1 MSSTQSP
8 LTTTYTGNP
17 VTVNPEWILDVMR
30 VPNLGFDGDLCRDE
44 SPGAAAVCL
53 FKEAQ
58 SAGALV
64 IPGDLVVDCYAL
76 DTFYFNRFMLVARPT
91 GNLCTGVTRGW
102 CDVLAVARLR
112 GDEHND
118 NDPAVVKAALAF
130 MAADIN
136 TALSHSK
143 GVTG

>member
-8 LTTTYTGNP
+8 LTTTYTGDR
-17 VTVNPEWILDVMR
+17 VTVNAEWILEVMR
-30 VPNLGFDGDLCRDE
+30 VPNLGFDGDLYRDE
-44 SPGAAAVCL
+44 RPGASAVCL

-64 IPGDLVVDCYAL
+64 IPGDLIVDCYAR
-76 DTFYFNRFMLVARPT
+76 DSFYLNGFMLVARPAD
-91 GNLCTGVTRGW
+91 NLRTGVTRGW

-112 GDEHND
+112 GDERND
-118 NDPAVVKAALAF
+118 NDPAVVKAALEF

-136 TALSHSK
+136 AALSGSN
-143 GVTG
+143 GD